1 LIPGVGVTGYKVLID
16 DNFHYSDESERV
28 THRVFATAEEALTAC
43 RAIVDD
49 LLTDAFRPGMSSSD
63 LYDCYKQ
70 FGDDP
75 FIVPIGPEDGPV
87 NFSAWQFARE
97 RCEAITGA

>member
-1 LIPGVGVTGYKVLID
+1 MTGYKVLID
-16 DNFHYSDESERV
+16 DNFHFTDESERV
-28 THRVFATAEEALTAC
+28 AHGLFATAEEALTAC

-49 LLTDAFRPGMSSSD
+49 FLTDAFQAGMSSSE

-75 FIVPIGPEDGPV
+75 FIVPIGPEDGAV
-87 NFSAWQFARE
+87 NFSAWQYARE
-97 RCEAITGA
+97 RCEPIAGAQRAS